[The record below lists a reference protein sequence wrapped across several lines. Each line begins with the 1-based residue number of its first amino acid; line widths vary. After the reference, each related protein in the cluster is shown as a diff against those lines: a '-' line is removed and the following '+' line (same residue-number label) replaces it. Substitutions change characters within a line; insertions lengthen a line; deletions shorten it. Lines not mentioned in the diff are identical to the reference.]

1 MSEETIQDVGTV
13 ENTVQEDIPKEI
25 DWKVEYFDLLKVVSK
40 IGLNIQVMVN
50 NTEARIE
57 QSLAKNKNS

>member
-1 MSEETIQDVGTV
+1 MSEETIQDVGTEQV
-13 ENTVQEDIPKEI
+13 KEDISKEI
-25 DWKVEYFDLLKVVSK
+25 DWKVEYFDLLKVVGK

-57 QSLAKNKNS
+57 QALSKNKNS

>member
-1 MSEETIQDVGTV
+1 MSEETIQDVGTEQV
-13 ENTVQEDIPKEI
+13 KEDISKEI